1 MATGNRCREVGKNA
15 VDPGNGYASDERLN
29 DLMATRAD
37 GFPRFGIEDLG
48 HG

>member
-1 MATGNRCREVGKNA
+1 MATGKRCLEVGENS
-15 VDPGNGYASDERLN
+15 VDPGNGYASNERLN

-37 GFPRFGIEDLG
+37 GFPRFGIDDLG